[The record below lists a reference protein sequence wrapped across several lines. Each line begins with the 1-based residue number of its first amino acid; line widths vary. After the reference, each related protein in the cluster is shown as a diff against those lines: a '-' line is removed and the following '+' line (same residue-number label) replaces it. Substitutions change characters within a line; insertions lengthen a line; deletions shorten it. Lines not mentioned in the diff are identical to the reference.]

1 MIEDKLN
8 ELGLQLPN
16 APVPLASYLPAVVVD
31 NLIFTS
37 GQIPVLSGELKF
49 KGKIGK
55 DLTEEEGRSA
65 AELCV
70 LNCLSVIKNSA
81 GSLDKIEKIIKVTV
95 FINSA
100 ENFTGQPKVANGA
113 SDLLVKLFGE
123 KGKHARSAVG
133 VNELPINAAVEIEM
147 VACLA
152 V

>member
-1 MIEDKLN
+1 MIEDKLI
-8 ELGLQLPN
+8 ELGLQLPK
-16 APVPLASYLPAVVVD
+16 APIPLASYVPAVLVD

-37 GQIPVLSGELKF
+37 GQIPVLDGQLKY
-49 KGKIGK
+49 KGKVGK

-70 LNCLSVIKNSA
+70 LNCLSVIKNIA
-81 GSLDKIEKIIKVTV
+81 GSLDKIERIIKVTV

-100 ENFTGQPKVANGA
+100 DAFTGQPKVANGA

-133 VNELPINAAVEIEM
+133 VNELPIDSAVEIEI
-147 VACLA
+147 VARLA
-152 V
+152 E

>member
-1 MIEDKLN
+1 MIEDKLI
-8 ELGLQLPN
+8 ELGLHLPI
-16 APVPLASYLPAVVVD
+16 APIPLASYVPAVVVG

-37 GQIPVLSGELKF
+37 GQIPVLDGELKF

-70 LNCLSVIKNSA
+70 LNCLSVIKNSV

-100 ENFTGQPKVANGA
+100 DTFTGQPKVANGA

-147 VACLA
+147 VARLA
-152 V
+152 G

>member
-1 MIEDKLN
+1 MIEDKLI
-8 ELGLQLPN
+8 ELGLQLPI
-16 APVPLASYLPAVVVD
+16 APIPLASYVPAVVVD

-37 GQIPVLSGELKF
+37 GQIPVLEGELKF

-81 GSLDKIEKIIKVTV
+81 GSLDNIEKIIKVTV

-100 ENFTGQPKVANGA
+100 DNFTGQPKVANGA

-147 VACLA
+147 IARLA
-152 V
+152 G

>member
-1 MIEDKLN
+1 MIEDKLI
-8 ELGLQLPN
+8 ELGLQLPI
-16 APVPLASYLPAVVVD
+16 APIPLASYVPAVVVD

-37 GQIPVLSGELKF
+37 GQIPVLEGELKF

-100 ENFTGQPKVANGA
+100 DNFTGQPKVANGA

-133 VNELPINAAVEIEM
+133 VNELPINAAAEIEM
-147 VACLA
+147 IARLA
-152 V
+152 G

>member
-1 MIEDKLN
+1 MIEDKLI
-8 ELGLQLPN
+8 ELGLQLPI
-16 APVPLASYLPAVVVD
+16 APIPLASYVPAVVVD

-37 GQIPVLSGELKF
+37 GQIPVLEGELKF

-55 DLTEEEGRSA
+55 DLTAEEGRSA
-65 AELCV
+65 AELCL

-100 ENFTGQPKVANGA
+100 DNFTGQPKVANGA

-147 VACLA
+147 IARLA
-152 V
+152 G

>member
-1 MIEDKLN
+1 MIEDKLI
-8 ELGLQLPN
+8 ELGLQLPI
-16 APVPLASYLPAVVVD
+16 APIPLASYVPAVVVD

-37 GQIPVLSGELKF
+37 GQIPVLEGELKF

-81 GSLDKIEKIIKVTV
+81 GSLDNIEKIIKVTV

-100 ENFTGQPKVANGA
+100 DNFTGQPKVANGA

-147 VACLA
+147 IAHLA
-152 V
+152 G

>member
-1 MIEDKLN
+1 MIEDKLI
-8 ELGLQLPN
+8 ELGLQLPI
-16 APVPLASYLPAVVVD
+16 APIPLASYVPAVIVD

-49 KGKIGK
+49 KGKVGK
-55 DLTEEEGRSA
+55 DLTEEEGRNA

-100 ENFTGQPKVANGA
+100 DNFTGQPKVANGA

-133 VNELPINAAVEIEM
+133 VNELPINSAVEIEM
-147 VACLA
+147 VALLA
-152 V
+152 I

>member
-147 VACLA
+147 IACLA

>member
-1 MIEDKLN
+1 MIEDKLI
-8 ELGLQLPN
+8 ELGLQLPI
-16 APVPLASYLPAVVVD
+16 APIPLASYVPAVVVD

-37 GQIPVLSGELKF
+37 GQIPVLGGELKF

-100 ENFTGQPKVANGA
+100 DTFTGQPKIANGA

-147 VACLA
+147 VARLDG
-152 V
+152 

>member
-1 MIEDKLN
+1 MIEDKLI
-8 ELGLQLPN
+8 ELGFQLPA
-16 APVPLASYLPAVVVD
+16 APTPLASYVPAVVVND
-31 NLIFTS
+31 FIFTS
-37 GQIPVLSGELKF
+37 GQIPVLDGELKF

-81 GSLDKIEKIIKVTV
+81 GSLDKIERIVKVTV

-100 ENFTGQPKVANGA
+100 DTFTAQPKVANGA

-133 VNELPINAAVEIEM
+133 VNELPIDAAVEIEM
-147 VACLA
+147 IARLA

>member
-1 MIEDKLN
+1 MIEDKLI
-8 ELGLQLPN
+8 ELGLQLPI
-16 APVPLASYLPAVVVD
+16 APIPLASYVPAVVVD
-31 NLIFTS
+31 SMIFTS
-37 GQIPVLSGELKF
+37 GQIPVLDGELKF

-55 DLTEEEGRSA
+55 DLTEEEGRRA

-100 ENFTGQPKVANGA
+100 DTFTAQPKVANGA
-113 SDLLVKLFGE
+113 SDLLVILFGD

-147 VACLA
+147 IAKLG
-152 V
+152 